1 MADTTTT
8 QLVCPQCKSTDIRAE
23 ERLTSPR
30 SIGSIGSWRI
40 RLGYGVAIAVIA
52 FGLIAI
58 LARRFVDPTMGTIL
72 LAIGVIS
79 FAYALY
85 VLAGSLYAGRWARTD
100 RYVCQECLYEWGPI
114 RESPA

>member
-1 MADTTTT
+1 
-8 QLVCPQCKSTDIRAE
+8 
-23 ERLTSPR
+23 
-30 SIGSIGSWRI
+30 
-40 RLGYGVAIAVIA
+40 
-52 FGLIAI
+52 
-58 LARRFVDPTMGTIL
+58 MGTIL